1 MSKFHPSRQSIGE
14 NPRSLLVHVLHQFRS
29 AFIGV
34 GLFSAL
40 INLLMLSGSMFMLQV
55 YDRVLPSKSVPTL
68 IGLSLIVLGLYAFQA
83 ILDLIR
89 ARVLVRIGSAFDES
103 IAERVYG
110 AVIKLPLKGA
120 RTADAIQPV
129 RDLDTIRNF
138 LTGLGPTALF
148 DLPWMPLYL
157 GLCFVFNFYI
167 GLAATVGAIIIVA
180 LTVIIEITSR
190 APIRDVAKFGAARNV
205 FAESSRV
212 HSEVLHALGMTG
224 RMGARW
230 REANAQFSDAQQ
242 RVSDVTGG
250 LGSIA
255 KVLRLLLQ
263 SAVLGVGAYLVIHQE
278 ATAGIIIAS
287 SIITA
292 RALAPVDIA
301 IANWKGFGAARQ
313 SWHRLTSLLAALP
326 VETDVLQLPKPSAN
340 LSVEN
345 VAVVPPGSKR
355 TVVQGISFN
364 LKAGSALGIIGPSAS
379 GKSSLVRALL
389 GVWPTSFGTVRIDGA
404 ELTQWSRDSLG
415 RHMGY
420 LPQDVSL
427 CDGTV
432 AENISRFET
441 NPSSDAIIAAAQAAG
456 VHELILTLPNG
467 YETAIGERGETLSAG
482 YRQRIGLARALYGDP
497 FLVILDE
504 PNSNLDMEGEL
515 ALTKAIRGVCER
527 GGIVI
532 VIAHRPSVLTAVDL
546 VLAVVNGQTRAFG
559 KREEV
564 LAPMHVVPNAHPA
577 PNVAPQRIV
586 A

>member
-1 MSKFHPSRQSIGE
+1 MSKFHTSRPSIGD
-14 NPRSLLVHVLHQFRS
+14 NTLLAQVLYQFRR

-68 IGLSLIVLGLYAFQA
+68 IGLSFIVLGLYAFQA

-89 ARVLVRIGSAFDES
+89 TRVLVRIGSAFDES

-120 RTADAIQPV
+120 RTADALQPV

-157 GLCFVFNFYI
+157 GLCFAFNFYI
-167 GLAATVGAIIIVA
+167 GLAATLGAIVIVA
-180 LTVIIEITSR
+180 LTIVIEITSR
-190 APIRDVAKFGAARNV
+190 APIRDAAKFGAARNV
-205 FAESSRV
+205 FAEASRV

-255 KVLRLLLQ
+255 KVLRLVLQ
-263 SAVLGVGAYLVIHQE
+263 SAVLGVGAYLVIQQQ

-313 SWHRLTSLLAALP
+313 SWRRINSLLAALP
-326 VETDVLQLPKPSAN
+326 VETNILQLPKPSAS

-355 TVVQGISFN
+355 TVVQGISFD
-364 LKAGSALGIIGPSAS
+364 LKSGSALGIIGPSAS

-389 GVWPTSFGTVRIDGA
+389 GVWPASFGTVRIDGA

-432 AENISRFET
+432 AENIARFET
-441 NPSSDAIIAAAQAAG
+441 NPSPDAIIAAAQSAG

-482 YRQRIGLARALYGDP
+482 YRQRLGLARALYGNP

-515 ALTKAIRGVCER
+515 ALAKAIRGVCER

-532 VIAHRPSVLTAVDL
+532 VIAHRPSVLSAVDL
-546 VLAVVNGQTRAFG
+546 VLALVNGQTRAFG
-559 KREEV
+559 KRDEV
-564 LAPMHVVPNAHPA
+564 LTPRPVVPNLQPVS
-577 PNVAPQRIV
+577 NTAPQRIV